1 MFSSENKWVDLHNHN
16 KTVQEV
22 VQIFLDYITRPPRF
36 QDTTNMSRQAAGCD
50 VLADCHCVPSFFF
63 MGWGSAMMQLSN
75 QVIGDIKVTKILQ
88 HYAKSDWG
96 RTWKI
101 NIFLLGMPFLRD
113 ICQRIRLGQWWK
125 ELENVSFVFPDK
137 PHLWKDFFQE
147 CNNVVDA
154 SLLERW
160 NCISWDKYFRTLL
173 ETSNSYP
180 TLFKLGTFIWV
191 SWVLYRILNNSC

>member
-101 NIFLLGMPFLRD
+101 NIFSARYAISQGYLPERKN
-113 ICQRIRLGQWWK
+113 WK
-125 ELENVSFVFPDK
+125 MF
-137 PHLWKDFFQE
+137 HLFFQT
-147 CNNVVDA
+147 NPIYGKTFFKNVPM
-154 SLLERW
+154 LLMLPYLKGEIAYHET
-160 NCISWDKYFRTLL
+160 NTSGHSWKPPIPILPC
-173 ETSNSYP
+173 SN
-180 TLFKLGTFIWV
+180 
-191 SWVLYRILNNSC
+191 